1 MYSII
6 NYSWIKRHTI
16 EANPVDMPYH
26 MVACQCTNIV
36 KNHLLLTFACEGGG
50 GGEHGVETL

>member
-16 EANPVDMPYH
+16 EANPVDILCR
-26 MVACQCTNIV
+26 MVARQHTNIV
-36 KNHLLLTFACEGGG
+36 ENHLLLAFACEGGG
-50 GGEHGVETL
+50 ERANGVERQ